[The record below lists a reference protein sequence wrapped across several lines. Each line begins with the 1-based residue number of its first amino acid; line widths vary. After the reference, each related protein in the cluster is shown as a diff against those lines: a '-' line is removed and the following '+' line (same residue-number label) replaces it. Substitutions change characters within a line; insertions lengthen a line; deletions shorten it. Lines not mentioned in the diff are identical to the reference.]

1 MFLKAF
7 SRYKDKACMKDVTFI
22 RSIPVSHAE
31 NSVLTLFF
39 SGRKKVIRQT
49 TSEFDVYEVD
59 LDVQMTFLNAATWSF
74 QSQKIKIPWQDALY
88 SLQRTKWITDITKRQ
103 NKQIRIR
110 FFLLH
115 NAAHSDPT

>member
-1 MFLKAF
+1 
-7 SRYKDKACMKDVTFI
+7 MKDVTFI

-110 FFLLH
+110 FFI
-115 NAAHSDPT
+115 A